1 MNETLPTVYLVVL
14 LVLLS
19 LTALFV
25 FQQIFR
31 VRRTEGRLSKLES
44 KLKQEK
50 GTSQEYYELGGMYLD
65 KKMFVQATKLF
76 EKALKAAD
84 EVDPENKALIYN
96 GLGYGYF
103 ANEQYDLA
111 IRQYKEALQCN
122 PEYVVALNN
131 LALAYER
138 KKLTSQALEVYE
150 ATLKID
156 PKNSVA
162 KRRAESL
169 RKRFASNG
177 G

>member
-1 MNETLPTVYLVVL
+1 MNETLPTVYLAVL
-14 LVLLS
+14 LALLS

-25 FQQIFR
+25 FQQIFK

-44 KLKQEK
+44 KLKKEK

-65 KKMFVQATKLF
+65 KKMFVQASKLF
-76 EKALKAAD
+76 EKALKTGD
-84 EVDPENKALIYN
+84 EVEAENKALIYN
-96 GLGYGYF
+96 GLGYSYF
-103 ANEQYDLA
+103 ANEQCDLA

-122 PEYVVALNN
+122 PEYIVALNN
-131 LALAYER
+131 LGFAYER

-150 ATLKID
+150 ETLKLD

-169 RKRFASNG
+169 RKRLAPT
-177 G
+177 